1 MQPFRFRPQAA
12 LDLRQ
17 KAADRARQALAAA
30 NRTLSDAE
38 TMLNEAR
45 DSYEESVHRATE
57 IDQGTQPALAVWGR
71 NWIAGRRQEVT
82 RCEHAQE
89 EAMTIAHK
97 AQEYVV
103 VTQRQVRS
111 LELFKERRLTAHRRA
126 EQAEE
131 QRAMD
136 ELARLQFVVR
146 RKRISLGDL

>member
-1 MQPFRFRPQAA
+1 MQPFRFRAQAA

-17 KAADRARQALAAA
+17 QDADRARHALAAA
-30 NRTLSDAE
+30 NRRLRDAE
-38 TMLNEAR
+38 TRLAYAR
-45 DSYEESVHRATE
+45 DRYEESVQRAST
-57 IDQGTQPALAVWGR
+57 IDQGTEPAVAAWSR
-71 NWIAGRRQEVT
+71 NWIAGQRLEVT
-82 RCEHAQE
+82 RCEGAQE
-89 EAMTIAHK
+89 EAMKIAHN
-97 AQEYVV
+97 AQEDVV

-111 LELFKERRLTAHRRA
+111 LELFKERRLAAHRRA